1 VFGVHF
7 SAASDIGLGIPRF
20 HRQKG
25 VVIDFRRLMRLSWL
39 VPLFALAGVG
49 AAVFAQIEGA
59 DRGVAPVDSSG
70 VLEVGGIEVD
80 FYGKTAEAARDGAWR
95 EAQRRGWRLL
105 WAKYHGGGAGPGLS
119 DGALDG
125 VVSAIVVEDEQIG
138 EHRYIARLGVT
149 FDRVRASQLLGVTGQ
164 FTRSAPML
172 VIPIQWSGATPQSF
186 EVRTEWQK
194 AWARF
199 RSGESGL
206 DYVRPS
212 GTGADPLLLNAA
224 QVGRPGRR
232 WWRALL
238 DQYGA
243 ADVLIPS
250 VRLERSWPGGP
261 VSGYFAARYGPDNRL
276 IETFTLQVKS
286 SADLPGMM
294 DEGVKRIDAIYNNA
308 LAAGLLRPDTSL
320 IIQTPVTP
328 EDLIESTVENAPVT
342 SDSTPVEEA
351 APAPDE
357 TAPATAEIQTFTIQF
372 DTPDVGS
379 VSGTEGTV
387 RGIPGVKSASTTS
400 LALGGT
406 SVMRVSFAGDEGMLK
421 LGLAARG
428 FSVAGGGGSL
438 RISR

>member
-1 VFGVHF
+1 VFRVHF
-7 SAASDIGLGIPRF
+7 NAASDIALGILRF

-25 VVIDFRRLMRLSWL
+25 VVIDFRRLLRLSWL
-39 VPLFALAGVG
+39 LPLLALAGVG

-80 FYGKTAEAARDGAWR
+80 FYGKTAEIARDAAWR

-125 VVSAIVVEDEQIG
+125 VVSAVVVEDEQIG
-138 EHRYIARLGVT
+138 EHRYVARLGIT
-149 FDRVRASQLLGVTGQ
+149 FDRVRAAQLLGVSGQ
-164 FTRSAPML
+164 FSRSAPML
-172 VIPIQWSGATPQSF
+172 VIPVQWSGATPQTF

-261 VSGYFAARYGPDNRL
+261 VTGHFAARYGPDNRL
-276 IETFTLQVKS
+276 IETFTLQAKS

-294 DEGVKRIDAIYNNA
+294 DAGVKRIDGIYNNA

-320 IIQTPVTP
+320 IIEVPVTA
-328 EDLIESTVENAPVT
+328 EDLVETVDAPVE
-342 SDSTPVEEA
+342 SDAAPVEEA
-351 APAPDE
+351 APEPAEEASAP
-357 TAPATAEIQTFTIQF
+357 AEIQTFSIQF

-379 VSGTEGTV
+379 VSGTEGSV

-428 FSVAGGGGSL
+428 FSVSGGGGSL

>member
-1 VFGVHF
+1 
-7 SAASDIGLGIPRF
+7 
-20 HRQKG
+20 
-25 VVIDFRRLMRLSWL
+25 VIDFKRLLRLSWL
-39 VPLFALAGVG
+39 LPSLALAGVG
-49 AAVFAQIEGA
+49 AVVFAQIEGSE
-59 DRGVAPVDSSG
+59 RGVAPIDSSG

-80 FYGKTAEAARDGAWR
+80 YYGKTGTIARDAAWR

-105 WAKYHGGGAGPGLS
+105 WAKYHGGGAGPSLS

-125 VVSAIVVEDEQIG
+125 IVSAIVVEDEQIG

-149 FDRVRASQLLGVTGQ
+149 FDRVRAAQMLGVSGQ
-164 FTRSAPML
+164 FSRSAPML
-172 VIPIQWSGATPQSF
+172 VIPVQWSGATPQSF

-250 VRLERSWPGGP
+250 VRLEHSWPGGP
-261 VSGYFAARYGPDNRL
+261 ITGRFAARYGPDNRL
-276 IETFTLQVKS
+276 LETFTLQTKS
-286 SADLPGMM
+286 SADLPAMM
-294 DEGVKRIDAIYNNA
+294 DEAVKRIDSIYSNA

-320 IIQTPVTP
+320 IIEAPVAP
-328 EDLIESTVENAPVT
+328 EDLIESEDAPLAGDA
-342 SDSTPVEEA
+342 SPVEEA
-351 APAPDE
+351 APVPEDTGPAP
-357 TAPATAEIQTFTIQF
+357 AEIQTFTIQF

-379 VSGTEGTV
+379 VSGTEGSV

-428 FSVAGGGGSL
+428 YSVSGGGGSL